1 MLNSLKAN
9 NVEKFILYDSTIQ
22 PTKSCYTDVIPNI
35 YTNNGGHVA
44 TENVKMLT
52 IHTNLLS
59 IVKIIHT
66 TLYKLLGRKI

>member
-1 MLNSLKAN
+1 MLNLVEAN
-9 NVEKFILYDSTIQ
+9 NFEKFIYYDSTIQ

-35 YTNNGGHVA
+35 YTNNGGHMA

-66 TLYKLLGRKI
+66 TLKK